1 MKKSCTLCGGKL
13 KDGICTECGMDNRKS
28 DEMYQKALNQSD
40 CKNMRLSH
48 VHTDKKAEPYESSV
62 INQARR
68 QEKTQDTGKKSVNK
82 KAKQP
87 EKPFADIYS
96 QYRSKAIRTSEQWKN
111 KEASGNGKLT
121 IIVSIVVI
129 VLGLVITL
137 VDNLEK
143 HEKMVEGIEDVS
155 SSYEEYE
162 LQEEQEEYDPFAY
175 VEEELP
181 LGEEIWEEERSAGMY
196 VVGIDIPEGE
206 YVLEGKKG
214 SSYSVY
220 DSRHYLSVN
229 DSFHSEEEDTKW
241 VGGVKLFEG
250 AVVCVDG
257 MYPVKFYTEN
267 AQLENMVAR
276 TDNPLIQTFEMSG
289 TAVAG
294 EDFPEGTY
302 DVYCIGDSFGV
313 FNFDLELSREDH
325 TVPFG
330 ISTLMEMNPKS
341 EYPDYCSKYENF
353 VIPAGAKLDTGEM
366 KIKLIPSDGI
376 TTEDYISF
384 YDNVY

>member
-1 MKKSCTLCGGKL
+1 MKKSCILCGGKL

-48 VHTDKKAEPYESSV
+48 VHTDKKAEPYESPV
-62 INQARR
+62 INQTRR
-68 QEKTQDTGKKSVNK
+68 QEKTQDTRGKSENK
-82 KAKQP
+82 KTKQP

-96 QYRSKAIRTSEQWKN
+96 QYRSKAIRTSEQWKS
-111 KEASGNGKLT
+111 KEASGNSKLT
-121 IIVSIVVI
+121 IVVSIVVI

-137 VDNLEK
+137 VGNVGKPEK
-143 HEKMVEGIEDVS
+143 TPEWTGSTS

-181 LGEEIWEEERSAGMY
+181 LEGEIWEEERLAGMY

-267 AQLENMVAR
+267 AQLENMGAR
-276 TDNPLIQTFEMSG
+276 TANPLTETFEMSG
-289 TAVAG
+289 TSVAG
-294 EDFPEGTY
+294 EAFPEGTY

-313 FNFDLELSREDH
+313 FNFELELSREDH

-330 ISTLMEMNPKS
+330 ISTLMETNPTN
-341 EYPDYCSKYENF
+341 EYPDYCSKYENL

-366 KIKLIPSDGI
+366 KIKLVPSEGI
-376 TTEDYISF
+376 TTEDYMSF

>member
-48 VHTDKKAEPYESSV
+48 VHTDKKAEPYESPV

-96 QYRSKAIRTSEQWKN
+96 QYRSKAIRTSEQWKS

-181 LGEEIWEEERSAGMY
+181 LGGEIWEEERSAGMY

-341 EYPDYCSKYENF
+341 EYPDYCSKHENL

>member
-1 MKKSCTLCGGKL
+1 
-13 KDGICTECGMDNRKS
+13 
-28 DEMYQKALNQSD
+28 MYQKALNQSD
-40 CKNMRLSH
+40 CKNMRLTH

-96 QYRSKAIRTSEQWKN
+96 QYRSKAIRTSEQWKS

-143 HEKMVEGIEDVS
+143 HEKMVEGIENVS

-181 LGEEIWEEERSAGMY
+181 LGGEIWEEERSAGMY

-206 YVLEGKKG
+206 YVLEGKKEVLTACMTAG
-214 SSYSVY
+214 II
-220 DSRHYLSVN
+220 
-229 DSFHSEEEDTKW
+229 
-241 VGGVKLFEG
+241 
-250 AVVCVDG
+250 
-257 MYPVKFYTEN
+257 YP
-267 AQLENMVAR
+267 
-276 TDNPLIQTFEMSG
+276 
-289 TAVAG
+289 
-294 EDFPEGTY
+294 
-302 DVYCIGDSFGV
+302 
-313 FNFDLELSREDH
+313 
-325 TVPFG
+325 
-330 ISTLMEMNPKS
+330 
-341 EYPDYCSKYENF
+341 
-353 VIPAGAKLDTGEM
+353 
-366 KIKLIPSDGI
+366 
-376 TTEDYISF
+376 
-384 YDNVY
+384 

>member
-1 MKKSCTLCGGKL
+1 MKKSCILCGGKL

-28 DEMYQKALNQSD
+28 DEMYQKTLNQSD

-48 VHTDKKAEPYESSV
+48 VHTDNKAEPYENPV

-68 QEKTQDTGKKSVNK
+68 QEKTQNTREKSESK

-96 QYRSKAIRTSEQWKN
+96 QYRSKAIRTSEQWKS
-111 KEASGNGKLT
+111 KEASGNSKLT
-121 IIVSIVVI
+121 IVVSIVVI

-137 VDNLEK
+137 ADNLGK
-143 HEKMVEGIEDVS
+143 PEKMPEWTEETVS
-155 SSYEEYE
+155 EAY
-162 LQEEQEEYDPFAY
+162 EEQEEYDPFAY

-181 LGEEIWEEERSAGMY
+181 LEGEIWEEERSAGMY
-196 VVGIDIPEGE
+196 VVEIDIPEGE

-267 AQLENMVAR
+267 AQLENMGAR
-276 TDNPLIQTFEMSG
+276 TANLLTETFEMSG
-289 TAVAG
+289 TSVAG
-294 EDFPEGTY
+294 EAFPEGTY

-313 FNFDLELSREDH
+313 FNFDLELSREGYTDS
-325 TVPFG
+325 FG
-330 ISTLMEMNPKS
+330 MSTLMEANPTN
-341 EYPDYCSKYENF
+341 EYPDYCSKYENL

-366 KIKLIPSDGI
+366 KIKLVPSAGI
-376 TTEDYISF
+376 TTEDYMSF

>member
-40 CKNMRLSH
+40 CKTMRLSH
-48 VHTDKKAEPYESSV
+48 VHTDKKAETYESPV
-62 INQARR
+62 INQTRR
-68 QEKTQDTGKKSVNK
+68 QEKTQDTRKKSGNK
-82 KAKQP
+82 KEKQP

-96 QYRSKAIRTSEQWKN
+96 QYRSKAIRTSEQWKS
-111 KEASGNGKLT
+111 KEASGNSKLT

-137 VDNLEK
+137 VDNLGNPEK
-143 HEKMVEGIEDVS
+143 TPGWTEETVS
-155 SSYEEYE
+155 EAYEV
-162 LQEEQEEYDPFAY
+162 QEEYDPFAY

-181 LGEEIWEEERSAGMY
+181 TEGEFWEEERSAGMY
-196 VVGIDIPEGE
+196 VVGVDIPEGE
-206 YVLEGKKG
+206 YVLEGRKG

-220 DSRHYLSVN
+220 DSRHYLSVSE
-229 DSFHSEEEDTKW
+229 SFHSEKEDTKQ

-257 MYPVKFYTEN
+257 MYRVKFYTEN
-267 AQLENMVAR
+267 AQLENMEAR
-276 TDNPLIQTFEMSG
+276 MENPLIQPFEMSG
-289 TAVAG
+289 TSVAG
-294 EDFPEGTY
+294 ETFPEGTY

-330 ISTLMEMNPKS
+330 ISVLMEMNPKS
-341 EYPDYCSKYENF
+341 EYPDYCSKYENI
-353 VIPAGAKLDTGEM
+353 VMPAGAKLDTGEL
-366 KIKLIPSDGI
+366 KIKLIPSEGI
-376 TTEDYISF
+376 TTEDYMSF
-384 YDNVY
+384 YDNIY

>member
-1 MKKSCTLCGGKL
+1 MKKSCILCGGKV

-48 VHTDKKAEPYESSV
+48 VHTDNKAEPYENPV
-62 INQARR
+62 INQTRR
-68 QEKTQDTGKKSVNK
+68 QEKTQDAGEKSENK
-82 KAKQP
+82 KTKQP
-87 EKPFADIYS
+87 EKPFADICS
-96 QYRSKAIRTSEQWKN
+96 QYRSKAIRTSEQWKS
-111 KEASGNGKLT
+111 KDASGNSKLT
-121 IIVSIVVI
+121 IVVSIVVI

-137 VDNLEK
+137 ADNLGKPEK
-143 HEKMVEGIEDVS
+143 TPEWTEETVS
-155 SSYEEYE
+155 EAY
-162 LQEEQEEYDPFAY
+162 EEQEEYDPFAY

-181 LGEEIWEEERSAGMY
+181 LEGEIWEEERSAGMY

-229 DSFHSEEEDTKW
+229 DGFHSEEEETKW
-241 VGGVKLFEG
+241 IGGVKLFEG

-267 AQLENMVAR
+267 AQLENMGAR
-276 TDNPLIQTFEMSG
+276 TTNPLTETFEMSG
-289 TAVAG
+289 TSVAG
-294 EDFPEGTY
+294 EAFPEGTY

-313 FNFDLELSREDH
+313 FNFDLELSREGYTDS
-325 TVPFG
+325 FG
-330 ISTLMEMNPKS
+330 MSTLMEANPTN
-341 EYPDYCSKYENF
+341 EYPDYCSKYENL

-366 KIKLIPSDGI
+366 KIKLVPSAGI
-376 TTEDYISF
+376 TTEDYMSF

>member
-1 MKKSCTLCGGKL
+1 M
-13 KDGICTECGMDNRKS
+13 
-28 DEMYQKALNQSD
+28 
-40 CKNMRLSH
+40 
-48 VHTDKKAEPYESSV
+48 
-62 INQARR
+62 
-68 QEKTQDTGKKSVNK
+68 
-82 KAKQP
+82 
-87 EKPFADIYS
+87 
-96 QYRSKAIRTSEQWKN
+96 
-111 KEASGNGKLT
+111 
-121 IIVSIVVI
+121 VI

-137 VDNLEK
+137 VGNLGKPEK
-143 HEKMVEGIEDVS
+143 TPEWTGSTS

-181 LGEEIWEEERSAGMY
+181 LEGEIWEEERPAGMY

-267 AQLENMVAR
+267 AQLENMGAR
-276 TDNPLIQTFEMSG
+276 TANPLTETFEMSG
-289 TAVAG
+289 TSVAG
-294 EDFPEGTY
+294 EAFPEGTY

-313 FNFDLELSREDH
+313 FNFEENMGARTANPLTETFEMSGTSVAGEAFPEGTYDVYCIGDSFGVFNFELELSREDH

-330 ISTLMEMNPKS
+330 ISTLMETNPTN
-341 EYPDYCSKYENF
+341 EYPDYCSKYENL

-366 KIKLIPSDGI
+366 KIKLVPQMNTQI
-376 TTEDYISF
+376 TVQSMRIL
-384 YDNVY
+384 

>member
-1 MKKSCTLCGGKL
+1 
-13 KDGICTECGMDNRKS
+13 MDNRKS
-28 DEMYQKALNQSD
+28 DEMYQKTLNQSD

-48 VHTDKKAEPYESSV
+48 VHTDNKAEPYENPV

-68 QEKTQDTGKKSVNK
+68 QEKTQNTREKSESK

-96 QYRSKAIRTSEQWKN
+96 QYRSKAIRTSEQWKS
-111 KEASGNGKLT
+111 KEASGNSKLT
-121 IIVSIVVI
+121 IVVSIVVI

-137 VDNLEK
+137 ADNLGK
-143 HEKMVEGIEDVS
+143 PEKMPEWTEETVS
-155 SSYEEYE
+155 EAY
-162 LQEEQEEYDPFAY
+162 EEQEEYDPFAY

-181 LGEEIWEEERSAGMY
+181 LEGEIWEEERSAGMY

-241 VGGVKLFEG
+241 VGGVEFFEG
-250 AVVCVDG
+250 AVVGVDG

-267 AQLENMVAR
+267 AQLENMGAR
-276 TDNPLIQTFEMSG
+276 TANLLTETFEMSG
-289 TAVAG
+289 TSVAG
-294 EDFPEGTY
+294 EAFPEGTY

-313 FNFDLELSREDH
+313 FNFDLELSREGYTDS
-325 TVPFG
+325 FG
-330 ISTLMEMNPKS
+330 MSTLMEANPTN
-341 EYPDYCSKYENF
+341 EYPDYCSKYENL

-366 KIKLIPSDGI
+366 KIKQVPSAGI
-376 TTEDYISF
+376 TTEDYMSF

>member
-28 DEMYQKALNQSD
+28 DEMYQKILNQND
-40 CKNMRLSH
+40 CKNMKLSH
-48 VHTDKKAEPYESSV
+48 VHTDKKAESYENPV
-62 INQARR
+62 INQTRT
-68 QEKTQDTGKKSVNK
+68 QEKIQDREKKYENKRGK
-82 KAKQP
+82 QQD
-87 EKPFADIYS
+87 KPFSDIYS
-96 QYRSKAIRTSEQWKN
+96 QYRSKAIRTAEQWKGR
-111 KEASGNGKLT
+111 EVSGNGKLT

-137 VDNLEK
+137 VDNLGEPEK
-143 HEKMVEGIEDVS
+143 TPEWTDEAVS
-155 SSYEEYE
+155 EAYEN
-162 LQEEQEEYDPFAY
+162 QEEYDPFAY

-181 LGEEIWEEERSAGMY
+181 LEGEIWEEERSAGMY

-267 AQLENMVAR
+267 AQLENMGAR
-276 TDNPLIQTFEMSG
+276 TANPLTETFEMSG
-289 TAVAG
+289 TSVAG
-294 EDFPEGTY
+294 EAFPEGTY

-313 FNFDLELSREDH
+313 FNFDLELNRKDH

-330 ISTLMEMNPKS
+330 ISTLMETNPTN
-341 EYPDYCSKYENF
+341 EYPDYCSKYENL

-366 KIKLIPSDGI
+366 KIKLVPSAGI
-376 TTEDYISF
+376 TTEDYMSF